1 MALAE
6 DEVAYDPTSSLL
18 PDDLTSEALMMPK
31 ANGVLAGVDV
41 ALEVFRETDPTL
53 ETSRLVVDGSPVERG
68 MYVAAIRGRMS
79 SILRAERTALNFVQR
94 MSGIAT
100 AVNGYVRAI
109 DGLPTQMID
118 TRKTLPGW
126 RLLDKYAVRMG
137 GGHNHRMSTG
147 DGILIKDNHIAA
159 MATRGESMT
168 ELIQRAKHDAAHI
181 IRIEVECDTL
191 DQVREAVEAG
201 ADIILFDNMTP
212 DQMREGVAICKGRA
226 LTEASG
232 GITIDT
238 VRDVAETGVRP
249 ALHRSRHTLGHGAR
263 HQPRGSRERGV
274 NPLRLACAAV
284 GLLALAACGSDE
296 PTPTT
301 SEPSGSQRIVLV
313 GPGFDVWTVQEDGGN
328 PEQLIGG
335 VSGESRESGTN
346 IAFRTQQ
353 AQSVRYTWPTW
364 SPDGRFVALSRTP
377 GRDGNALASLELFDA
392 DGSTERQLHETRP
405 GSLGLVAGGAPHY
418 ALWAPTSEFLSF
430 VAPRAPGQGLGLF
443 SIDPEGSEP
452 YEVAADAPLYHVWS
466 PDGRHILVH
475 QREQLLLHD
484 THNRSTFDLD
494 ADSLRYRVPAF
505 SPDGE
510 RLAYVVDEGDVGKLV
525 TSELDGTD
533 RVTLMELQGEAAFAW
548 SPAGGTP
555 CRCHEATIEAVLRC
569 VLHRGGGRIRHR

>member
-1 MALAE
+1 MLHHWHGTRDLIRMALAE

-53 ETSRLVVDGSPVERG
+53 ETTRLVDDGSPVERG

-109 DGLPTQMID
+109 EGLPTQMID

-168 ELIQRAKHDAAHI
+168 ELIQRAKRDAAHT

-238 VRDVAETGVRP
+238 VRDVAETGVDLLSTGAVTHSVT
-249 ALHRSRHTLGHGAR
+249 AL
-263 HQPRGSRERGV
+263 
-274 NPLRLACAAV
+274 
-284 GLLALAACGSDE
+284 D
-296 PTPTT
+296 
-301 SEPSGSQRIVLV
+301 I
-313 GPGFDVWTVQEDGGN
+313 
-328 PEQLIGG
+328 
-335 VSGESRESGTN
+335 
-346 IAFRTQQ
+346 
-353 AQSVRYTWPTW
+353 
-364 SPDGRFVALSRTP
+364 
-377 GRDGNALASLELFDA
+377 SLEVRV
-392 DGSTERQLHETRP
+392 DG
-405 GSLGLVAGGAPHY
+405 
-418 ALWAPTSEFLSF
+418 
-430 VAPRAPGQGLGLF
+430 
-443 SIDPEGSEP
+443 
-452 YEVAADAPLYHVWS
+452 
-466 PDGRHILVH
+466 
-475 QREQLLLHD
+475 
-484 THNRSTFDLD
+484 
-494 ADSLRYRVPAF
+494 
-505 SPDGE
+505 
-510 RLAYVVDEGDVGKLV
+510 
-525 TSELDGTD
+525 
-533 RVTLMELQGEAAFAW
+533 
-548 SPAGGTP
+548 
-555 CRCHEATIEAVLRC
+555 
-569 VLHRGGGRIRHR
+569 

>member
-1 MALAE
+1 MLHHWHGTRDLIRMALAE

-18 PDDLTSEALMMPK
+18 PDYLTSEALMMPK

-53 ETSRLVVDGSPVERG
+53 ETTRLVDDGSPVERG

-109 DGLPTQMID
+109 EGLPTQMID

-168 ELIQRAKHDAAHI
+168 ELIQRAKHDAAHT

-238 VRDVAETGVRP
+238 VRDVAETGVDLLSTGAVTHSVT
-249 ALHRSRHTLGHGAR
+249 AL
-263 HQPRGSRERGV
+263 
-274 NPLRLACAAV
+274 
-284 GLLALAACGSDE
+284 D
-296 PTPTT
+296 
-301 SEPSGSQRIVLV
+301 I
-313 GPGFDVWTVQEDGGN
+313 
-328 PEQLIGG
+328 
-335 VSGESRESGTN
+335 
-346 IAFRTQQ
+346 
-353 AQSVRYTWPTW
+353 
-364 SPDGRFVALSRTP
+364 
-377 GRDGNALASLELFDA
+377 SLEVRV
-392 DGSTERQLHETRP
+392 DG
-405 GSLGLVAGGAPHY
+405 
-418 ALWAPTSEFLSF
+418 
-430 VAPRAPGQGLGLF
+430 
-443 SIDPEGSEP
+443 
-452 YEVAADAPLYHVWS
+452 
-466 PDGRHILVH
+466 
-475 QREQLLLHD
+475 
-484 THNRSTFDLD
+484 
-494 ADSLRYRVPAF
+494 
-505 SPDGE
+505 
-510 RLAYVVDEGDVGKLV
+510 
-525 TSELDGTD
+525 
-533 RVTLMELQGEAAFAW
+533 
-548 SPAGGTP
+548 
-555 CRCHEATIEAVLRC
+555 
-569 VLHRGGGRIRHR
+569 

>member
-1 MALAE
+1 MLHHWHGTRGLIRMALAE

-53 ETSRLVVDGSPVERG
+53 ETTRLVDDGSPVERG
-68 MYVAAIRGRMS
+68 MYVASIRGRMS

-168 ELIQRAKHDAAHI
+168 ELIRRARHDAAHT

-212 DQMREGVAICKGRA
+212 EQMREGVAICKGRA

-238 VRDVAETGVRP
+238 VRDVAETGVDLLSTGAVTHSVT
-249 ALHRSRHTLGHGAR
+249 AL
-263 HQPRGSRERGV
+263 
-274 NPLRLACAAV
+274 
-284 GLLALAACGSDE
+284 D
-296 PTPTT
+296 
-301 SEPSGSQRIVLV
+301 I
-313 GPGFDVWTVQEDGGN
+313 
-328 PEQLIGG
+328 
-335 VSGESRESGTN
+335 
-346 IAFRTQQ
+346 
-353 AQSVRYTWPTW
+353 
-364 SPDGRFVALSRTP
+364 
-377 GRDGNALASLELFDA
+377 SLEVHV
-392 DGSTERQLHETRP
+392 DG
-405 GSLGLVAGGAPHY
+405 A
-418 ALWAPTSEFLSF
+418 
-430 VAPRAPGQGLGLF
+430 
-443 SIDPEGSEP
+443 
-452 YEVAADAPLYHVWS
+452 
-466 PDGRHILVH
+466 
-475 QREQLLLHD
+475 
-484 THNRSTFDLD
+484 
-494 ADSLRYRVPAF
+494 
-505 SPDGE
+505 
-510 RLAYVVDEGDVGKLV
+510 
-525 TSELDGTD
+525 
-533 RVTLMELQGEAAFAW
+533 
-548 SPAGGTP
+548 
-555 CRCHEATIEAVLRC
+555 
-569 VLHRGGGRIRHR
+569 

>member
-1 MALAE
+1 MLHHWHGTRDLIRMALAE

-53 ETSRLVVDGSPVERG
+53 ETSRLVDDGSPVERG
-68 MYVAAIRGRMS
+68 MYVASIRGRMS

-168 ELIQRAKHDAAHI
+168 ELIQRAKHDAAHT

-238 VRDVAETGVRP
+238 VRDVAETGVDLLSTGAVTHSVA
-249 ALHRSRHTLGHGAR
+249 AL
-263 HQPRGSRERGV
+263 
-274 NPLRLACAAV
+274 
-284 GLLALAACGSDE
+284 D
-296 PTPTT
+296 
-301 SEPSGSQRIVLV
+301 I
-313 GPGFDVWTVQEDGGN
+313 
-328 PEQLIGG
+328 
-335 VSGESRESGTN
+335 
-346 IAFRTQQ
+346 
-353 AQSVRYTWPTW
+353 
-364 SPDGRFVALSRTP
+364 
-377 GRDGNALASLELFDA
+377 SLEVHV
-392 DGSTERQLHETRP
+392 DG
-405 GSLGLVAGGAPHY
+405 A
-418 ALWAPTSEFLSF
+418 
-430 VAPRAPGQGLGLF
+430 
-443 SIDPEGSEP
+443 
-452 YEVAADAPLYHVWS
+452 
-466 PDGRHILVH
+466 
-475 QREQLLLHD
+475 
-484 THNRSTFDLD
+484 
-494 ADSLRYRVPAF
+494 
-505 SPDGE
+505 
-510 RLAYVVDEGDVGKLV
+510 
-525 TSELDGTD
+525 
-533 RVTLMELQGEAAFAW
+533 
-548 SPAGGTP
+548 
-555 CRCHEATIEAVLRC
+555 
-569 VLHRGGGRIRHR
+569 

>member
-1 MALAE
+1 MLHHWHGTRDLIRMALAE

-53 ETSRLVVDGSPVERG
+53 ETTRLVDDGSPVERG

-109 DGLPTQMID
+109 EGLPTQMID

-168 ELIQRAKHDAAHI
+168 ELIQRAKRDAAHT

-212 DQMREGVAICKGRA
+212 EQMREGVAICKGRA

-232 GITIDT
+232 GITIAT
-238 VRDVAETGVRP
+238 VRDVAETGVDLLSTGAVTHSVT
-249 ALHRSRHTLGHGAR
+249 AL
-263 HQPRGSRERGV
+263 
-274 NPLRLACAAV
+274 
-284 GLLALAACGSDE
+284 D
-296 PTPTT
+296 
-301 SEPSGSQRIVLV
+301 I
-313 GPGFDVWTVQEDGGN
+313 
-328 PEQLIGG
+328 
-335 VSGESRESGTN
+335 
-346 IAFRTQQ
+346 
-353 AQSVRYTWPTW
+353 
-364 SPDGRFVALSRTP
+364 
-377 GRDGNALASLELFDA
+377 SLEVRV
-392 DGSTERQLHETRP
+392 DG
-405 GSLGLVAGGAPHY
+405 
-418 ALWAPTSEFLSF
+418 
-430 VAPRAPGQGLGLF
+430 
-443 SIDPEGSEP
+443 
-452 YEVAADAPLYHVWS
+452 
-466 PDGRHILVH
+466 
-475 QREQLLLHD
+475 
-484 THNRSTFDLD
+484 
-494 ADSLRYRVPAF
+494 
-505 SPDGE
+505 
-510 RLAYVVDEGDVGKLV
+510 
-525 TSELDGTD
+525 
-533 RVTLMELQGEAAFAW
+533 
-548 SPAGGTP
+548 
-555 CRCHEATIEAVLRC
+555 
-569 VLHRGGGRIRHR
+569 

>member
-1 MALAE
+1 MLHHWHGTRDLIRMALAE

-53 ETSRLVVDGSPVERG
+53 ETTRLVDDGSPVERG

-109 DGLPTQMID
+109 EGLPTQMID

-168 ELIQRAKHDAAHI
+168 ALIQRAKRDAAHT

-191 DQVREAVEAG
+191 DQVREAVDAG

-238 VRDVAETGVRP
+238 VRDVAETGVDLLSTGAVTHSVT
-249 ALHRSRHTLGHGAR
+249 AL
-263 HQPRGSRERGV
+263 
-274 NPLRLACAAV
+274 
-284 GLLALAACGSDE
+284 D
-296 PTPTT
+296 
-301 SEPSGSQRIVLV
+301 I
-313 GPGFDVWTVQEDGGN
+313 
-328 PEQLIGG
+328 
-335 VSGESRESGTN
+335 
-346 IAFRTQQ
+346 
-353 AQSVRYTWPTW
+353 
-364 SPDGRFVALSRTP
+364 
-377 GRDGNALASLELFDA
+377 SLEVRV
-392 DGSTERQLHETRP
+392 DG
-405 GSLGLVAGGAPHY
+405 
-418 ALWAPTSEFLSF
+418 
-430 VAPRAPGQGLGLF
+430 
-443 SIDPEGSEP
+443 
-452 YEVAADAPLYHVWS
+452 
-466 PDGRHILVH
+466 
-475 QREQLLLHD
+475 
-484 THNRSTFDLD
+484 
-494 ADSLRYRVPAF
+494 
-505 SPDGE
+505 
-510 RLAYVVDEGDVGKLV
+510 
-525 TSELDGTD
+525 
-533 RVTLMELQGEAAFAW
+533 
-548 SPAGGTP
+548 
-555 CRCHEATIEAVLRC
+555 
-569 VLHRGGGRIRHR
+569 

>member
-1 MALAE
+1 MLHHWHGTRDLIRMALTE

-53 ETSRLVVDGSPVERG
+53 ETTRLVDDGSPVERG

-100 AVNGYVRAI
+100 AVNGFVRAI
-109 DGLPTQMID
+109 EGLPTQMID

-168 ELIQRAKHDAAHI
+168 ELIQRAKHDAAHT

-212 DQMREGVAICKGRA
+212 EQMREGVAICKGRA

-238 VRDVAETGVRP
+238 VRDVAETGVDLLSTGAVTHSVT
-249 ALHRSRHTLGHGAR
+249 AL
-263 HQPRGSRERGV
+263 
-274 NPLRLACAAV
+274 
-284 GLLALAACGSDE
+284 D
-296 PTPTT
+296 
-301 SEPSGSQRIVLV
+301 I
-313 GPGFDVWTVQEDGGN
+313 
-328 PEQLIGG
+328 
-335 VSGESRESGTN
+335 
-346 IAFRTQQ
+346 
-353 AQSVRYTWPTW
+353 
-364 SPDGRFVALSRTP
+364 
-377 GRDGNALASLELFDA
+377 SLEVRV
-392 DGSTERQLHETRP
+392 DG
-405 GSLGLVAGGAPHY
+405 A
-418 ALWAPTSEFLSF
+418 
-430 VAPRAPGQGLGLF
+430 
-443 SIDPEGSEP
+443 
-452 YEVAADAPLYHVWS
+452 
-466 PDGRHILVH
+466 
-475 QREQLLLHD
+475 
-484 THNRSTFDLD
+484 
-494 ADSLRYRVPAF
+494 
-505 SPDGE
+505 
-510 RLAYVVDEGDVGKLV
+510 
-525 TSELDGTD
+525 
-533 RVTLMELQGEAAFAW
+533 
-548 SPAGGTP
+548 
-555 CRCHEATIEAVLRC
+555 
-569 VLHRGGGRIRHR
+569 

>member
-1 MALAE
+1 MLHHWHGTRDLIRMALAE

-53 ETSRLVVDGSPVERG
+53 ETSRLVDDGSPVERG

-109 DGLPTQMID
+109 EGLPTQMID

-168 ELIQRAKHDAAHI
+168 ELIQRAKRDAAHT

-238 VRDVAETGVRP
+238 VRDVAETGVDLLSTGAVTHSVT
-249 ALHRSRHTLGHGAR
+249 AL
-263 HQPRGSRERGV
+263 
-274 NPLRLACAAV
+274 
-284 GLLALAACGSDE
+284 D
-296 PTPTT
+296 
-301 SEPSGSQRIVLV
+301 I
-313 GPGFDVWTVQEDGGN
+313 
-328 PEQLIGG
+328 
-335 VSGESRESGTN
+335 
-346 IAFRTQQ
+346 
-353 AQSVRYTWPTW
+353 
-364 SPDGRFVALSRTP
+364 
-377 GRDGNALASLELFDA
+377 SLEVRV
-392 DGSTERQLHETRP
+392 DG
-405 GSLGLVAGGAPHY
+405 
-418 ALWAPTSEFLSF
+418 
-430 VAPRAPGQGLGLF
+430 
-443 SIDPEGSEP
+443 
-452 YEVAADAPLYHVWS
+452 
-466 PDGRHILVH
+466 
-475 QREQLLLHD
+475 
-484 THNRSTFDLD
+484 
-494 ADSLRYRVPAF
+494 
-505 SPDGE
+505 
-510 RLAYVVDEGDVGKLV
+510 
-525 TSELDGTD
+525 
-533 RVTLMELQGEAAFAW
+533 
-548 SPAGGTP
+548 
-555 CRCHEATIEAVLRC
+555 
-569 VLHRGGGRIRHR
+569 